1 MVHIVE
7 WEKLRRGEL
16 GALAEAGA
24 WVLLPVGSM
33 EQHGEHLPVD
43 TDTMTAWHVARSAAA
58 MLEHPP
64 TVVTPPVWAGLSPH
78 HTAFPGA
85 ISLRLETLASLITDI
100 CASIA
105 SQGFGG
111 IVLLNGHGGNR
122 SLLEALALE
131 LRHRLS
137 LPILAVSYWD
147 LIPEVLEEVREGK
160 GVSIGHSGEL
170 ETSIQLYLQPQRVA
184 EERPLV
190 RGITDDPALG
200 QTAKGQRLMEAA
212 GEALADYVQR
222 AAGWVSEHSLQ
233 DLAVGGYELWT
244 RR

>member
-1 MVHIVE
+1 MAHVVE

-16 GALAEAGA
+16 GALAQAGA
-24 WVLLPVGSM
+24 WVLVPVGSM

-58 MLEHPP
+58 ALEHPP
-64 TVVTPPVWAGLSPH
+64 TVVTPPVWAALSPH
-78 HTAFPGA
+78 HMIFPGT
-85 ISLRLETLASLITDI
+85 ISLRVETVTSLLADI
-100 CASIA
+100 CASVA

-137 LPILAVSYWD
+137 VPILAVTYWD

-184 EERPLV
+184 DERPLAP
-190 RGITDDPALG
+190 GITDDPALG
-200 QTAKGQRLMEAA
+200 EAAKGQRLMEAA
-212 GEALADYVQR
+212 AEALAGYVQR
-222 AAGWVSEHSLQ
+222 AAAWISEHSLQ
-233 DLAVGGYELWT
+233 DLAVGGYALRT